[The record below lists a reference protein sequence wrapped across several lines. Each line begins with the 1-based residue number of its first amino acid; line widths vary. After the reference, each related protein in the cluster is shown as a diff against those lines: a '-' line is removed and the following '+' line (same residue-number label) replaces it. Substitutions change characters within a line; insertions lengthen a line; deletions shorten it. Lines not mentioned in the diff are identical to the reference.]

1 MSTPEPL
8 PSGAGLPPDSRPPP
22 GRAVT
27 VNLMAQMA
35 FGLFAMTICLPSM
48 QEWPVLLGA
57 SQASV
62 QLTFSL
68 FLVSFGSLQLLFGP
82 LSDRYGRRRLLLVGL
97 SLAFAGMLA
106 AALATRIETLI
117 AARSLQGAG
126 CAACLVICRA
136 TIQDLFEGAQRTRM
150 MGFVSMAMGLC
161 PPTATVLGG
170 QMHVHFGWQS
180 NFIMM
185 AALTLVLMASAWH
198 FMPVRV
204 TAPPVQGHWLP
215 AMGRAYARLMR
226 EPAFVLNVIVLSASS
241 ASFYAYLGGAPAVL
255 GAYGIGPGHV
265 GFFIMMTPLSYI
277 VGSYLS
283 TRLVRGHGEVWLRQV
298 GMACALASIVLMLVL
313 ALAGVHSPFA
323 FSGPLTLLGI
333 GHGLLMPAT
342 LSATVGLIPAV
353 AGAAAGAS
361 GLAQQVIGALGGYS
375 VAWVSLDTAV
385 PLALLML
392 GFSAAAALAQ
402 VALFR
407 RGPPGPA
414 VKQAAH

>member
-1 MSTPEPL
+1 
-8 PSGAGLPPDSRPPP
+8 
-22 GRAVT
+22 
-27 VNLMAQMA
+27 MA

-48 QEWPVLLGA
+48 QEWPALFGA
-57 SQASV
+57 SQSSV

-97 SLAFAGMLA
+97 AMAFAGLLA
-106 AALATRIETLI
+106 AAFATRIETLI
-117 AARSLQGAG
+117 AARTLQGAG

-170 QMHVHFGWQS
+170 QMHVRFGWQS
-180 NFIMM
+180 NFILM
-185 AALTLVLMASAWH
+185 AVLTLVLMACAWR
-198 FMPVRV
+198 FMPARA
-204 TAPPVQGHWLP
+204 TTPPAQGHWLRS
-215 AMGRAYARLMR
+215 MGQAYARLMR
-226 EPAFVLNVIVLSASS
+226 EPAFILNVTVLAAAS

-255 GAYGIGPGHV
+255 GALGIGPGQV

-283 TRLVRGHGEVWLRQV
+283 TRLVRGRGEVWLRQV
-298 GMACALASIVLMLVL
+298 GMACALAGILLMLVL

-323 FSGPLTLLGI
+323 VSGPLALLGI

-361 GLAQQVIGALGGYS
+361 GLAQQVLGALGGYS

-392 GFSAAAALAQ
+392 AFSAVAALAQ
-402 VALFR
+402 AALFR
-407 RGPPGPA
+407 RGSPGA
-414 VKQAAH
+414 AGKQAAH